1 MKILYD
7 GTAFTNQGA
16 GGINRYFANL
26 ISRFPAEFE
35 PALLTFNVRAHNWP
49 VHPNL
54 RIYKAPLFTPD
65 RVARRLGRYYFRA
78 AARQFKP
85 DIVHPTYYY
94 SLGMRRLN
102 SYSCPSVITVYDFI
116 HDILAPSPAIQQ
128 LEVASQNQ
136 AIADADAILCISNHT
151 KSDLLERFP
160 HYESKV
166 HVIPLA
172 SEIDLSMTHGNENV
186 PDRPYFLFVGSRPSY
201 KNFEGLTRAFAHLA
215 QSDPEICLAVVGKPF
230 TQVENKLF
238 EDLKISSRVQCCG
251 IVSDTHL
258 ARLYRHSLAL
268 VYPSFYE
275 GFGIPPLEAMACET
289 VVIAANNSSI
299 PEVTGDAAL
308 LFDATD
314 ISELADLLRAVAH
327 GDIDRSELIDK
338 GRTRAAQFSWER
350 TAKQTADVYRSLTSN

>member
-7 GTAFTNQGA
+7 GTMFANQAA
-16 GGINRYFANL
+16 GGINRYFANI
-26 ISRFPAEFE
+26 ISRFPSEFE

-49 VHPNL
+49 VHPKL
-54 RIYKAPLFTPD
+54 RIYQAPLFAPD
-65 RVARRLGRYYFRA
+65 RVARLLGRYYFRA

-94 SLGMRRLN
+94 SLGVRRLN
-102 SYSCPSVITVYDFI
+102 SYGCPSVVTVYDFI
-116 HDILAPSPAIQQ
+116 HDILAPAPAVQQ
-128 LEVASQNQ
+128 LEVSSQAQ

-160 HYESKV
+160 NYESKV
-166 HVIPLA
+166 HVTPLA
-172 SEIDLSMTHGNENV
+172 SDIHFSMTQGEEPI
-186 PDRPYFLFVGSRPSY
+186 PDRPYFFFVGSRPSY
-201 KNFEGLTRAFAHLA
+201 KNFEGLARAFARLA
-215 QSDPEICLAVVGKPF
+215 QSDPEVCLAVVGTPF
-230 TQVENKLF
+230 TPTENKLF
-238 EDLKISSRVQCCG
+238 DELKITARVQPWG
-251 IVSDTHL
+251 IVSDAHL

-308 LFDATD
+308 LFDAAKTD
-314 ISELADLLRAVAH
+314 ELFDLLRTVAR
-327 GDIDRSELIDK
+327 GEANRADIIAK
-338 GRTRAAQFSWER
+338 GRARAAQFSWER
-350 TAKQTADVYRSLTSN
+350 TAQQTAEVYRSLL

>member
-7 GTAFTNQGA
+7 GTIYVNQKA
-16 GGINRYFANL
+16 GGINRYFANI
-26 ISRFPAEFE
+26 ISHLSSEFE
-35 PALLTFNVRAHNWP
+35 PALLTFNVRENNWP

-54 RIYKAPLFTPD
+54 RIFKAPLFTPD

-102 SYSCPSVITVYDFI
+102 SYGCPSVITVYDFI
-116 HDILAPSPAIQQ
+116 HDIFAPLAAIQQ
-128 LEVASQNQ
+128 HEVRSQSQ
-136 AIADADAILCISNHT
+136 AISDADAVLCISHHT
-151 KSDLLERFP
+151 RADLLTRFP
-160 HYESKV
+160 NFESKV

-172 SEIDLSMTHGNENV
+172 SEIDFSMSHGEEPV
-186 PDRPYFLFVGSRPSY
+186 PEHPYFLFVGNRASY
-201 KNFEGLTRAFAHLA
+201 KNFDGLTRAFARLA
-215 QSDPEICLAVVGKPF
+215 QSAPEICLYVVGAPF
-230 TQVENKLF
+230 TKSESFLF
-238 EDLKISSRVQCCG
+238 DELKISPSVRNLG
-251 IVSDTHL
+251 FASDSHL
-258 ARLYRHSLAL
+258 ARLYRYSLAL

-308 LFDATD
+308 LFDAGNLD
-314 ISELADLLRAVAH
+314 ELNDRLKAVWQGNINRADL
-327 GDIDRSELIDK
+327 ISK
-338 GRTRAAQFSWER
+338 GRARASEFSWQR
-350 TAKQTADVYRSLTSN
+350 TSEQTAAVYRALLG